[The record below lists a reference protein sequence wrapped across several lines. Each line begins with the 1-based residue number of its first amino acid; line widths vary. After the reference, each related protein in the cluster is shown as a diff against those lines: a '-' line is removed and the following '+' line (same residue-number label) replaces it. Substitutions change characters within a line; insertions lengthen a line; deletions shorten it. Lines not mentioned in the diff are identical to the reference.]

1 MNDFSPLEKY
11 GLIGNLETCALVGSN
26 GSIDWFPFPHLESPS
41 MFAAILDPD
50 HGGRFEISPTASFS
64 SVQQYVERTNV
75 PETTFRTA
83 TGTAI
88 VTDFMPPAGETDG
101 PKKVLYRRVEC
112 IEGLVSLELNFEPRF
127 DYDRAKTIFE
137 STEKGVRAAGEEER
151 ALLESP
157 VSLDVD
163 SDHAAGSI
171 ALNTDETA
179 WFLLRCTGAEDA
191 DTDPETALSQT
202 IEYWRDWAHACPDD
216 SECVFGGPWHDLAV
230 RSGLVLKLM
239 THVETGAVA
248 AAPTTSL
255 PEEIGGVRNWDYRF
269 SWLRDAAFTLQA
281 LANLGH
287 TEEVRSYF
295 EWFLDLCHAETPA
308 EIQPLYGLHGETD
321 LTEEE
326 LEDFSGYR
334 SSQPVRV
341 GNDAAGQRQLDIYG
355 ELVLAAHET
364 VRTDDLSAE
373 DWESLRGIIEY
384 VREVWDG
391 KDAGIWEVRGDV
403 RHFVYSKVMC
413 WAALDR
419 GLAIA
424 DGGDFEAPVEQWQE
438 TREEIKEAVI
448 ERGFDENPNSF
459 VQSFD
464 GTDTLD
470 ATGLLIP
477 MVGFLPFDD
486 PRVQGT
492 IDAIDDRL
500 ATDDGLVHRYDGDD
514 GLPGEEGAFIL
525 CSFWL
530 IDALVLSDRT
540 DEAHERFENVLEY
553 VSPLGLLAEEVDA
566 KTGTQLGNFPQAFSH
581 IGLINSALYLGR
593 AEGKEQPDIEPM
605 GIESVNSDAVTTD

>member
-75 PETTFRTA
+75 LETTFRTA

-605 GIESVNSDAVTTD
+605 GIESVNNDAVTTD

>member
-75 PETTFRTA
+75 LETTFRTA

-127 DYDRAKTIFE
+127 DYDRAETIFE

-448 ERGFDENPNSF
+448 ERGFDENLNSF

-593 AEGKEQPDIEPM
+593 AEGKEQPDIESM

>member
-75 PETTFRTA
+75 LETTFRTA

>member
-75 PETTFRTA
+75 LETTFRTA

-424 DGGDFEAPVEQWQE
+424 DDGDFEAPVEQWQE

-448 ERGFDENPNSF
+448 ERGFDENLNSF

>member
-75 PETTFRTA
+75 LETTFRTA

-355 ELVLAAHET
+355 ELVLAAHDT

-424 DGGDFEAPVEQWQE
+424 DDGDFEAPVEQWQE